1 MLAAHPIRTEIS
13 QPGSV
18 ILGIRLDNDFAR
30 SIRDQT
36 GLEHSVLIDQKIL
49 AVSHNAAPTSHEILD
64 AAPSNGLNPE
74 IENYYTF
81 KLDNEPYYAA
91 RFKIE
96 GSDLLGEVAL
106 PVGDIVDSQ
115 GQMFWTIIAS
125 IASVT
130 LLGSILG
137 VLFARSLGRPLI
149 KLAEGAARLSKGDL
163 DTPLNIETRIV
174 EVAQVAKALENAR
187 ADLLQNLTQLK
198 QEKAWVNH
206 LLESIVEGIIT
217 LDSRMH
223 ITFFSHGAER
233 ITGWSRDQ
241 VLHRQCN
248 AVFQTLHSDL
258 PFTHNIPPPGSKSK
272 VIVRLAS
279 GNEATLSISRAR
291 LAPLEVSDA
300 QVALV
305 FRDVSDEELIHR
317 LMGHFLS
324 NIAHEFRT
332 PLSAIAASIE
342 LLVDQSPELAP
353 EELEELLQSLHLG
366 VISLQTLVD
375 NLLESASIE
384 AGHFH
389 VSPRP
394 YNLGEIIQEAAGI
407 MQPLLDK
414 YDQHLTLQ
422 VPPDLPLVMADPR
435 RIVQVLVNLLSN
447 ASKYGPSD
455 AEISISA
462 QEQDGWVRVCV
473 ADRGP
478 GISQFQRDY
487 LFKRFEYDKGIDHAK
502 AGAGLGLSVVKAIVE
517 AHGGAADA
525 DDRPGG
531 GAIFWFNIPA
541 ASSDR

>member
-1 MLAAHPIRTEIS
+1 
-13 QPGSV
+13 
-18 ILGIRLDNDFAR
+18 
-30 SIRDQT
+30 
-36 GLEHSVLIDQKIL
+36 
-49 AVSHNAAPTSHEILD
+49 
-64 AAPSNGLNPE
+64 
-74 IENYYTF
+74 
-81 KLDNEPYYAA
+81 
-91 RFKIE
+91 
-96 GSDLLGEVAL
+96 
-106 PVGDIVDSQ
+106 
-115 GQMFWTIIAS
+115 
-125 IASVT
+125 
-130 LLGSILG
+130 
-137 VLFARSLGRPLI
+137 
-149 KLAEGAARLSKGDL
+149 
-163 DTPLNIETRIV
+163 
-174 EVAQVAKALENAR
+174 
-187 ADLLQNLTQLK
+187 
-198 QEKAWVNH
+198 
-206 LLESIVEGIIT
+206 
-217 LDSRMH
+217 
-223 ITFFSHGAER
+223 
-233 ITGWSRDQ
+233 
-241 VLHRQCN
+241 
-248 AVFQTLHSDL
+248 
-258 PFTHNIPPPGSKSK
+258 
-272 VIVRLAS
+272 
-279 GNEATLSISRAR
+279 
-291 LAPLEVSDA
+291 
-300 QVALV
+300 
-305 FRDVSDEELIHR
+305 
-317 LMGHFLS
+317 
-324 NIAHEFRT
+324 
-332 PLSAIAASIE
+332 